1 MYVDLVSWVEKN
13 KEFGMRNPSGFGLF
27 LDENNIVKLR
37 IDCATCVE
45 IVIRITWIIGI
56 IGIT

>member
-1 MYVDLVSWVEKN
+1 MEKN

-37 IDCATCVE
+37 IDCATCVK